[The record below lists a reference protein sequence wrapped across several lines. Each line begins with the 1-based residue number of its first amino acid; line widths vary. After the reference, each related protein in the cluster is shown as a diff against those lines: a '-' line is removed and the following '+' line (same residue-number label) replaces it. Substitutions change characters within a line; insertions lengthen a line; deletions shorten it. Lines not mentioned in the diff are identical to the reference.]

1 MKVGVWMAVGLMAA
15 ALPACAEEP
24 AGTAPTAPASPAV
37 VIPGGVVT
45 DLVTLQAKV
54 LAVDLATRKVT
65 LEKPN
70 GNKVT
75 LTVDK
80 SAVNL
85 PQVKVGDI
93 VQVDYL
99 DSVAISVVGPG
110 ETPSAE
116 GGGLVAVAPKGQMP
130 GGIVAHS
137 IQVSAQ
143 ILKIKAKQRKVL
155 LKWPDGSTKWI
166 KAGPQV
172 EHFDR
177 LKVNDQVVITYTE
190 AVAIDVRPPAPKSS

>member
-1 MKVGVWMAVGLMAA
+1 MKVGCWMAVGLLAV
-15 ALPACAEEP
+15 ALPVGAEEA
-24 AGTAPTAPASPAV
+24 AGGSAAAPASPAT

-45 DLVTLQAKV
+45 DLVTIQAKV
-54 LAVDLATRKVT
+54 VAIDLADRKVT
-65 LEKPN
+65 LEKPD
-70 GNKVT
+70 GSKVT

-85 PQVKVGDI
+85 PQVKVGDV

-99 DSVAISVVGPG
+99 ESVAISVVGPG
-110 ETPSAE
+110 ETPTAE

-137 IQVSAQ
+137 VQVTAQ
-143 ILKIKAKQRKVL
+143 ILKIKPKQRKVL

-172 EHFDR
+172 KHFDK
-177 LKVNDQVVITYTE
+177 LKVNDQVVVTYTE
-190 AVAIDVRPPAPKSS
+190 AVAIDVRPPAKSS